1 MRLKLEAH
9 GGKARFDLLASF
21 QHRPPGGGDPE
32 AVGRLVE
39 ERHPQGPW
47 AGTWN
52 GKEGFGEMMTTLG
65 EHADIELYEL
75 DRFVEDGTDRMIVF
89 GRERLRSRTADRL
102 AETAWVHEL
111 TIRAGKV
118 TQFVEHYDTDILATA
133 LAG

>member
-1 MRLKLEAH
+1 MTNTDT
-9 GGKARFDLLASF
+9 ARAFYQRIAAGDMNAFFELLAEEVVALS
-21 QHRPPGGGDPE
+21 PGS
-32 AVGRLVE
+32 R
-39 ERHPQGPW
+39 RHIPW

-75 DRFVEDGTDRMIVF
+75 DRVIEDGTDRVIVF
-89 GRERLRSRTADRL
+89 GRERLRSRATNRS

-111 TIRAGKV
+111 SIQAGQV
-118 TQFVEHYDTDILATA
+118 TRFVEHYDTDTLATA